1 MHVGSAA
8 VIVNR
13 FGSHQE
19 ETAGRGSFVGRFL
32 ANLPHLLREGTGLP
46 RPLDLGF
53 AEQRAPTH
61 QREVDRDRGGGDDR
75 GGLRVVRGRLLVGH
89 LCPAAQRFDWKP
101 EGAGQQRTL
110 LDENVAG
117 RERRSRIVLRE
128 SAEGFE
134 QGPVVAIEKR
144 AGQRGADHARQ
155 IVRQLAERAD
165 QRPQR
170 ADAFLLECV
179 HQVGGFQP
187 DEVPLGH
194 LARRRGSTRDVKA
207 QDQDREPVGRRR
219 NCVGRPRLRFERRHR
234 HRCRTGPFVQRVQL
248 FDHSSQH
255 RRRGLRCDV
264 ANLVLRQHRR
274 KSQRQVEQQRW
285 KSRTACTQ
293 RRNRL
298 IPSICVDEGMQQPV
312 NRLLFVRKRCDRPP
326 RNRDR
331 RLHRRA
337 WRHRCQLGTEPVDR
351 RRLGARRCGKHR
363 GRHRLRLAAI
373 ELRRDAFVGAAG
385 ALETFGVGLGFT
397 NLDELQVRAPRC
409 LRVPQPR

>member
-110 LDENVAG
+110 LEENVAG

-144 AGQRGADHARQ
+144 AGQRPAGRGPCAADRQAARRARGSAATASRRLPSRMRPSGRRLSARRGTARTPGAPPREHPRCEGSRPGSRTSRAEAELRRASASALRTPPSPSLPHRPLRPARTALRPFVTASAAWPSLRRREPRPPSAPPEIATPGRAAALEIANGLHAAQ
-155 IVRQLAERAD
+155 KSPHPFDL
-165 QRPQR
+165 
-170 ADAFLLECV
+170 
-179 HQVGGFQP
+179 
-187 DEVPLGH
+187 
-194 LARRRGSTRDVKA
+194 RRRGHATASEPAPLRPEALRSPAA
-207 QDQDREPVGRRR
+207 Q
-219 NCVGRPRLRFERRHR
+219 
-234 HRCRTGPFVQRVQL
+234 
-248 FDHSSQH
+248 
-255 RRRGLRCDV
+255 
-264 ANLVLRQHRR
+264 
-274 KSQRQVEQQRW
+274 
-285 KSRTACTQ
+285 SRSA
-293 RRNRL
+293 
-298 IPSICVDEGMQQPV
+298 S
-312 NRLLFVRKRCDRPP
+312 PP
-326 RNRDR
+326 
-331 RLHRRA
+331 
-337 WRHRCQLGTEPVDR
+337 T
-351 RRLGARRCGKHR
+351 
-363 GRHRLRLAAI
+363 RLAAS
-373 ELRRDAFVGAAG
+373 LPARHGTRRSSSAQCPQVRQAPRSTQAAARRDRAA
-385 ALETFGVGLGFT
+385 
-397 NLDELQVRAPRC
+397 P
-409 LRVPQPR
+409 